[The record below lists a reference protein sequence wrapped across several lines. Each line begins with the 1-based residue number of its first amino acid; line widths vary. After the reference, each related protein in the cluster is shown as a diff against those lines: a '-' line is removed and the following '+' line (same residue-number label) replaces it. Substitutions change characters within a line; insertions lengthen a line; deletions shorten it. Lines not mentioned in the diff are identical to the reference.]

1 MLARASS
8 ATHLHAHMC
17 LLCAVNRLLPCPWS
31 ARSAEDHEIYSL
43 LHPQPLLAG
52 RARPA
57 VGDVPP
63 RPQCRGKAT
72 TMVVILSTWCAAVS
86 TPPLHAL
93 PTAASRPHVLL
104 IPTFSPGCV
113 GRHLSAGHLDAFLTV
128 PFDSF
133 TQMGVQPSSSGLSR
147 WAPSCSGCCE
157 ADSARSARLA
167 CVARVDHGVTRAGR
181 QADCTVG
188 NTWPVVMRPGL

>member
-8 ATHLHAHMC
+8 VTHLHANVC
-17 LLCAVNRLLPCPWS
+17 LLCAVNRLLRCQWS
-31 ARSAEDHEIYSL
+31 TRSAEDHEIYSL
-43 LHPQPLLAG
+43 PHPQPLLAG
-52 RARPA
+52 RARLA
-57 VGDVPP
+57 VGDVP
-63 RPQCRGKAT
+63 RRSQCRGKAT

-86 TPPLHAL
+86 APPLHAL

>member
-8 ATHLHAHMC
+8 ATHLHANVC
-17 LLCAVNRLLPCPWS
+17 LLCAVNRLLRCQWS
-31 ARSAEDHEIYSL
+31 TRSAEDHEIYSL
-43 LHPQPLLAG
+43 PHPQPLLAG
-52 RARPA
+52 RARLA